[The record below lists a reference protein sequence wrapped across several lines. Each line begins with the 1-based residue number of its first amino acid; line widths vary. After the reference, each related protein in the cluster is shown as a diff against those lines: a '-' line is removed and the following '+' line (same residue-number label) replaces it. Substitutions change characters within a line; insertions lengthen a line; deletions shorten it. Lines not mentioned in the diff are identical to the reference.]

1 VNSERVTLLITPD
14 CPGRKARGAGEI
26 GLLSSASG
34 AMRSAIMRI
43 HPIAACW
50 ILGTALA
57 LTACSS
63 TKNQRISQNE
73 ALFNTYTPAER
84 QMIRTGQVAVGFDQ
98 DMVRMALGD
107 PSRETTVDTAA
118 GKQLVWE
125 YSHLKPTLGIGVGG
139 GVGTRGSGVGI
150 GTGVG
155 VSPNNTKLRKRVVF
169 DRQTGEVARVES
181 YD

>member
-1 VNSERVTLLITPD
+1 MKHFRLHGILL
-14 CPGRKARGAGEI
+14 A
-26 GLLSSASG
+26 LL
-34 AMRSAIMRI
+34 
-43 HPIAACW
+43 
-50 ILGTALA
+50 LV

-118 GKQLVWE
+118 GKQIAWE
-125 YSHLKPTLGIGVGG
+125 YRHLKPSLSIGVGG
-139 GVGTRGSGVGI
+139 GIGTGGSGIGI
-150 GTGVG
+150 GSGVG
-155 VSPNNTKLRKRVVF
+155 VSPNKTDLHKRIVF
-169 DRQTGEVARVES
+169 DRQTGEVARIES
-181 YD
+181 ND